1 MTDQL
6 DLIESVERLSP
17 GVFARE
23 TGHDKMLCANVDLY
37 SGFVYQMLGIPEE
50 LFTPLFAVAR
60 MPGWCAHRMEELM
73 FGGRIIRPAY
83 KNLTAKQSYVP
94 INQR

>member
-1 MTDQL
+1 MCIRD
-6 DLIESVERLSP
+6 R
-17 GVFARE
+17 
-23 TGHDKMLCANVDLY
+23 
-37 SGFVYQMLGIPEE
+37 
-50 LFTPLFAVAR
+50 FTPLFAVAR